1 MARED
6 LLLEIAQKELLLLKE
21 FSRTLRDERDAI
33 ISFSLEGI
41 VRENNKK
48 EEILKK
54 LEYLESEKEALL
66 AQGDGNDLSVS
77 GPSWDAVSAG
87 LEQTMAE
94 VRVALKRNMSL
105 LSFSIDHVRS
115 SIEKI
120 VQFINRASYGKR
132 KEGVSF
138 LLSREA

>member
-6 LLLEIAQKELLLLKE
+6 LLLEIAEKELLLLRE
-21 FSRTLRDERDAI
+21 FSKTLRDERDAI

-54 LEYLESEKEALL
+54 LEYLESEKEAILSEG
-66 AQGDGNDLSVS
+66 ADNDFMTS
-77 GPSWDAVSAG
+77 GPPWDAMSLK

-94 VRVALKRNMSL
+94 VRTALKRNMSL
-105 LSFSIDHVRS
+105 LSFSIDHVKS
-115 SIEKI
+115 SIDKI
-120 VQFINRASYGKR
+120 VHFINRGSYGK
-132 KEGVSF
+132 KKDGVSF
-138 LLSREA
+138 LLSREI